1 MARSADTRIRP
12 FAEPIREIDVL
23 RRALEGLRSDLPK
36 SWRWQVEEGAAAQD
50 GRIDALVT
58 IAAPDGQK
66 AILAVEAKRVVASRD
81 LPSMMSQ
88 LERSIAKAGLTD
100 TCPLIVGRYLAP
112 STRERL
118 EELGV
123 AYADATG
130 NRLLALERP
139 ALLIRSLGQD
149 RDPWRGAGRP
159 RGTLKGAPAAKVV
172 RWLVDRTPPYT
183 ALQIAQGSG
192 TSTGGTYRVLRFLEE
207 EGLLDRDPRGT
218 ITQVKWRQ
226 LLEHGSRDF
235 GFQRNEP
242 VTSLLFPRGVEALE
256 AGLRAQPDMRYV
268 LTGSLAAKRYEAYA
282 ATRFAMLYAD
292 DVEELI
298 RRLNLRRVDAGANLL
313 VATDRD
319 EVAFVR
325 AREFEGVRLAA
336 PSQIAIDLLSGPGR
350 SPSEGEALL
359 DWMENHEHEWR
370 V

>member
-1 MARSADTRIRP
+1 MASSVDTRIRP
-12 FAEPIREIDVL
+12 FTEPIREIDVL
-23 RRALEGLRSDLPK
+23 RSALEGLRRDLPK

-88 LERSIAKAGLTD
+88 LERSLAKAGLTD

-172 RWLVDRTPPYT
+172 RWLADRIPPFT
-183 ALQIAQGSG
+183 ALQVARGSG

-207 EGLLDRDPRGT
+207 EGLIERDSRGT
-218 ITQVKWRQ
+218 VLKVSWRR
-226 LLEHGSRDF
+226 LLERGSRDF

-242 VTSLLFPRGVEALE
+242 VESLLFPRGVDALE
-256 AGLRAQPDMRYV
+256 AALRSQPELRYV

-292 DVEELI
+292 NVDELI
-298 RRLNLRRVDAGANLL
+298 QRLNLRRVDAGANLL
-313 VATDRD
+313 VAADRD
-319 EVAFVR
+319 QVAFVG
-325 AREFEGVRLAA
+325 AQEFQGVRLAA

-359 DWMENHEHEWR
+359 EWMESHEREWR
-370 V
+370 A